1 MEHLAFYDHKD
12 GKKPDVLDY
21 MQELEIFVKEPMK
34 LVHEILMVMWER
46 GEIGDSSLLNSAKT
60 TLWSCMMKWDGLDSY
75 FKKEYRGDH
84 PADDFRTETKNA
96 MESRMC
102 NDIDF
107 KIRHWLSDEQK
118 ESLRTSLYTKDEF
131 QWVKRMVDA
140 YSAKEEREKKEI
152 EDSEEIQ
159 EYREALMAA

>member
-12 GKKPDVLDY
+12 GKKPDLLDY

-46 GEIGDSSLLNSAKT
+46 GELEDTRLLNSAKT

-84 PADDFRTETKNA
+84 PADDFRTETENA
-96 MESRMC
+96 MQSRMC

-118 ESLRTSLYTKDEF
+118 ESLRISLYTKDEF

>member
-1 MEHLAFYDHKD
+1 MEHLAFYSHKD

-21 MQELEIFVKEPMK
+21 MEELEIFVKEPMK
-34 LVHEILMVMWER
+34 LVHEMLTTMWER
-46 GEIGDSSLLNSAKT
+46 GELSDRPLMNSVTT
-60 TLWSCMMKWDGLDSY
+60 TLWSCMLRWDGLDRF

-102 NDIDF
+102 SDIDF

-118 ESLRTSLYTKDEF
+118 ESLRTSLYGKEEF
-131 QWVKRMVDA
+131 QWLKRIIDA
-140 YSAKEEREKKEI
+140 YTAKEERDKQEI

>member
-1 MEHLAFYDHKD
+1 MEHLAFYSHKD

-21 MQELEIFVKEPMK
+21 MEELEIFVKEPLK
-34 LVHEILMVMWER
+34 LIHEMLTTMGER
-46 GEIGDSSLLNSAKT
+46 GELSDGPLMNTLST
-60 TLWSCMMKWDGLDSY
+60 TLWSCMLRWDGLDSY

-96 MESRMC
+96 TESNLC
-102 NDIDF
+102 YDVGF
-107 KIRHWLSDEQK
+107 KISGLSDELK
-118 ESLRTSLYTKDEF
+118 ESLRARFYSKDEFRWIRRFGELYTK
-131 QWVKRMVDA
+131 R
-140 YSAKEEREKKEI
+140 EEQLKQEI